1 MKAIAFSPT
10 IYKQLQEL
18 RHKDQRLFRKIQ
30 KQLALFQQ
38 NPKHKSLRLHKLKGN
53 LQGVWSISIDMNF
66 RMLYK
71 EDEEIY
77 FFDMGTH
84 DEVYRK

>member
-1 MKAIAFSPT
+1 MKAITFSPT
-10 IYKQLQEL
+10 LYKRVQEL
-18 RHKDQRLFRKIQ
+18 RRKDPKLFRKIQ

-53 LQGVWSISIDMNF
+53 LQDVWSILIDMNF

-77 FFDMGTH
+77 FFDMDTH
-84 DEVYRK
+84 DKVYRQ